1 MAAVFAAIFVFALDA
16 QSDAD
21 SGEDASGDDG
31 GSLNIEDL
39 GSIDELDDLFSSESD
54 VEEAVVTSQEGTD
67 DSTSITFLSIPLKMS
82 GSLSAE
88 VGAALLWQ
96 EDFPSGTAYFDL
108 ENYLHFITRPDKYI
122 ALKGSLKTSIPDS
135 SEAEADNQNQYF
147 YLYEL
152 YFDYIMANHV
162 YITAGKKKTTWGCIR
177 LFCSDDSNDET
188 RDDDALFTNPLYDSR
203 YSISGIIKVPFGP
216 SSVTLMTM
224 YRGDA
229 SVGSSPSYRDLSFA
243 ANAEIVMF
251 GTYMDF
257 FARTFPSSSGSL
269 AEYYR
274 MPMVGA
280 ELKRTIFGFDVY
292 AQEQVSVVS
301 MKRLRE
307 FWKSDLY
314 SKDSISKSILTA
326 GFYRLWDS
334 FYPHIGINA
343 EFQWLYYPN
352 DTYKYEYNNGAW
364 SEVKDETTEES
375 VVVHEAGDSVQRL
388 ILDFG
393 LSKLGPSK
401 NIKFGAQWSHN
412 FATDAGYL
420 NPVLII
426 SRVFPH
432 CDWRNGFK
440 WEYDRAEDYNK
451 FTFGSYLKFS
461 LDY

>member
-1 MAAVFAAIFVFALDA
+1 MAAVFAALFVFALNA
-16 QSDAD
+16 QSESGSVEVASD
-21 SGEDASGDDG
+21 S
-31 GSLNIEDL
+31 L
-39 GSIDELDDLFSSESD
+39 GIDEIEEIDDLFNSESD
-54 VEEAVVTSQEGTD
+54 LEEPVVTPQEGTD
-67 DSTSITFLSIPLKMS
+67 SSTSITFLSIPLKMS

-96 EDFPSGTAYFDL
+96 DDFPSGTAYFDL

-135 SEAEADNQNQYF
+135 SEAESDNQNQYF

-152 YFDYIMANHV
+152 YFDYIMANRV

-177 LFCSDDSNDET
+177 LFCSDDNNDET
-188 RDDDALFTNPLYDSR
+188 RDDDALYTNPLYDSR
-203 YSISGIIKVPFGP
+203 YNISGIIKVPFGP

-224 YRGDA
+224 YRGNS
-229 SVGSSPSYRDLSFA
+229 SVGSTPSYRDLSFA
-243 ANAEIVMF
+243 ANAEFVMF

-257 FARTFPSSSGSL
+257 FARSFPSSSSSL

-314 SKDSISKSILTA
+314 SRDSISKSILTA

-352 DTYKYEYNNGAW
+352 DTYSYTYTDEGWVEDKDDSGEYIVA
-364 SEVKDETTEES
+364 
-375 VVVHEAGDSVQRL
+375 HEAGDSVQRL

-401 NIKFGAQWSHN
+401 NIKFGAQWSHD
-412 FATDAGYL
+412 FTTDTGYL
-420 NPVLII
+420 KPVLII

-440 WEYDRAEDYNK
+440 WEYDRNEDYNK